1 MKILILQGPNMNLLG
16 LKSSQAGNRLTLDKL
31 NKDLRVHAH
40 SIGAELKFLQTHKQF
55 QAINFIQRNRNN
67 ADGILIIPTSWA
79 RNDWTLSETLRLI
92 DLPISVIYFDEPFSF
107 GTPETDSI
115 LNGDH
120 FHSITGHPIQA
131 CKKGVD
137 FLMTHHK

>member
-40 SIGAELKFLQTHKQF
+40 SIGAEIKFLQTHKQF

-92 DLPISVIYFDEPFSF
+92 DSPISVIYIDEPF
-107 GTPETDSI
+107 
-115 LNGDH
+115 
-120 FHSITGHPIQA
+120 
-131 CKKGVD
+131 
-137 FLMTHHK
+137 